1 MPKAKV
7 NGINI
12 NYRVEGMGE
21 PLVLIMGFSGGQIV
35 GWMFQRRA
43 FKRYYRVITF
53 DNRGVGKTD
62 EPSGVCSTKMMA
74 DDTVGLLDHLGIK
87 KANVLGI
94 SMGGMIAQALAINYP
109 ERINKLVLGCT
120 FAGRDES
127 SGPTTEVL
135 KAVGYGEDTSDEEL
149 RSVPIGKDLD
159 VLISLALNRRL
170 YRIIFWP
177 VMQMTKIQGRLNGN
191 TGLLGQVEA
200 CLGHNTLKDLPKV
213 KVPTLVITG
222 TKDRLIK
229 PSSSEV
235 IAKLIPNAK
244 LVKVEGGSHG
254 FNMEMR
260 DRFNKEVLDFLRSG

>member
-12 NYRVEGMGE
+12 NYKVEGTGE
-21 PLVLIMGFSGGQIV
+21 PLVMIMGFSGGQIV

-43 FKRYYRVITF
+43 FKKCYRVITF

-62 EPSGVCSTKMMA
+62 KLSGVCSTKMMA
-74 DDTVGLLDHLGIK
+74 DDTVGLMDHLGIK
-87 KANVLGI
+87 KANVLGV
-94 SMGGMIAQALAINYP
+94 SMGGMIAQVLAINYP

-120 FAGRDES
+120 LAAMDQS
-127 SGPTTEVL
+127 SGPSPEVL
-135 KAVGYGEDTSDEEL
+135 KALGYGEDATNEEF
-149 RSVPIGKDLD
+149 RSVPIPKALDL
-159 VLISLALNRRL
+159 VFSLALNRRL
-170 YRIIFWP
+170 YRIAFWP

-200 CLGHNTLKDLPKV
+200 CLGHNTLRDLPRV
-213 KVPTLVITG
+213 KVPTLVIAG

-229 PSSSEV
+229 PGSSEV
-235 IAKLIPNAK
+235 IAKLIPNAR

-254 FNMEMR
+254 FSIEMR